1 MNIKNVKVMEV
12 KSDYAVVLS
21 SEGTFIRIV
30 LKPGISVG
38 DHIYITDADVYK
50 AEELSISKHTLFS
63 KRAFFSKRT
72 AMTFARMALV
82 SSVVL
87 VFMLFKALSPV
98 AYAVLSVDINPS
110 FQMVVDAAYNVLDVE
125 GKNDEAR
132 QLLTEV
138 EWKKGQSA
146 TAVLQRILEEVS
158 DNGYIHDGDNHI
170 LVAAA
175 LIDSKKKDIEP
186 VNQMVESI
194 LDQLDYQPF
203 TEGKLIIS
211 AISSDHTAIEQ
222 SLSQVISIGT
232 YELEKRIA
240 PVEPYIEVN
249 HGQAKKLMPHPIK
262 PNKQNQPEEEV
273 ETSPSTADGTDT
285 EKTTEVTTSKPEKPS
300 KSPATEEKTNN
311 GNGVPHPSNNNGN
324 NSNNSNNSNNGN
336 GGNGSNGKPNVK
348 PTEPPVV
355 TDVSTEMTDATES
368 TESTVDGSTEAGT
381 ENVTTNE
388 NKGPS
393 DNANENATNKD
404 LNKDKVKP

>member
-21 SEGTFIRIV
+21 CEGTFIRIV
-30 LKPGISVG
+30 LKPGIGVG
-38 DHIYITDADVYK
+38 DHIYITEADVYK
-50 AEELSISKHTLFS
+50 AEELSISKHTMFS

-72 AMTFARMALV
+72 ALTFARMALV

-138 EWKKGQSA
+138 EWKKGQTA

-194 LDQLDYQPF
+194 LDQLDYQSF

-262 PNKQNQPEEEV
+262 PNKQNQPEEDV
-273 ETSPSTADGTDT
+273 ETSPPTADGTDT
-285 EKTTEVTTSKPEKPS
+285 EETTEVTTSKPEKPS
-300 KSPATEEKTNN
+300 KAPATEEKTNN
-311 GNGVPHPSNNNGN
+311 GNGVPHPSSNNG
-324 NSNNSNNSNNGN
+324 NNSNNSNNGN
-336 GGNGSNGKPNVK
+336 GGNSSNGKPKVTTTD
-348 PTEPPVV
+348 PTVD
-355 TDVSTEMTDATES
+355 TDASTETTDTTEATEA
-368 TESTVDGSTEAGT
+368 TVDGSTEAST

-404 LNKDKVKP
+404 LNKDKTKP